1 MYFLIEDDD
10 DEDYWKNIILF
21 GIKSTMILKKE
32 LDSEPFYNKN
42 ILATKIKSSGHEI
55 TEFYDM
61 KLLSFVIKKF
71 QRWTIIILV

>member
-1 MYFLIEDDD
+1 MMT
-10 DEDYWKNIILF
+10 YWKNIILF
-21 GIKSTMILKKE
+21 GIKSTLILKKE

-61 KLLSFVIKKF
+61 K
-71 QRWTIIILV
+71 